1 MKHLALAIL
10 LSLVTQSLSAGDW
23 PAFRGPNGDGI
34 STEKNVPTE
43 WSKDKNIKWKVALPG
58 DGNSS
63 PIVSNGKVFVTCSA
77 NRGGTRSLYCLDR
90 LDGKQ
95 LWVKSVAFEAGEV
108 THQTNPYCGSTPV
121 ADGKRVVVWHG
132 TAGVFCYDF
141 EGKEI
146 WNADLGAVTHIW
158 GYGSSPILYDGKVIL
173 NYGPG
178 KQTFVVAL
186 NLEDGSI
193 AWKTEEVGGSDDR
206 KGRMVGSWSTPSVL
220 KIDGADQIICSMPKR
235 VVAYSPADGSI
246 LWTVDGLPSARGDLV
261 YTSVI
266 SSGDFAVAMG
276 GYKGPAMGFKLGG
289 KGDVTQQNRLWREEQ
304 GQPQRIGSGVII
316 GEHIYM
322 ANAGPGTF
330 QCIELLTGKTVWNE
344 RMKGDNWGS
353 IVLVEGRLFVTNQ
366 DGVTRVVEPSPE
378 KMTVVAE
385 NDIGESSNAT
395 PAFSDSEIFLR
406 TSKSIYCVSATK

>member
-1 MKHLALAIL
+1 MKHLTLAISF
-10 LSLVTQSLSAGDW
+10 LSISQSVFAGDW

-43 WSKDKNIKWKVALPG
+43 WGTDKNIKWKIALPG
-58 DGNSS
+58 PGNSS
-63 PIVSNGKVFVTCSA
+63 PIVSNGKVFVTCST

-95 LWVKSVAFEAGEV
+95 LWVKNVTFEPGEV
-108 THQTNPYCGSTPV
+108 THGTNPYCGATPV
-121 ADGKRVVVWHG
+121 ADGERVVVWHG
-132 TAGVFCYDF
+132 SAGVFCYDF

-146 WNADLGAVTHIW
+146 WKADLGAVTHIW

-193 AWKTEEVGGSDDR
+193 AWKTEEAGGNDDR
-206 KGRMVGSWSTPSVL
+206 KGRMIGSWSTPIVV
-220 KIDGADQIICSMPKR
+220 KVDDADQIVSSMPKR
-235 VVAYSPADGSI
+235 VVAYAPADGSI
-246 LWTVDGLPSARGDLV
+246 LWSVDGLPSPRGDLV

-266 SSGDFAVAMG
+266 ASGDFAVAMG
-276 GYKGPAMGFKLGG
+276 GYKGPAIGFKLGG
-289 KGDVTQQNRLWREEQ
+289 KGDVTEANRLWRVEQ
-304 GQPQRIGSGVII
+304 AQPQRIGSGVII

-330 QCIELLTGKTVWNE
+330 QCIELLTGKTVWEE

-353 IVLVEGRLFVTNQ
+353 IVLVEGRLYVTNQ
-366 DGVTRVVEPSPE
+366 QGVTRVVVASPE
-378 KMTVVAE
+378 KMEVVAE
-385 NDIGESSNAT
+385 NGIGETSNAT